1 VTECRNTESPALA
14 YRSPVVRAE
23 GDSGPRGWAVR
34 RSPVVRRDDD
44 LSPAAPAAA
53 AAVDDA
59 SRALRAVTV
68 AAV

>member
-53 AAVDDA
+53 AAAGTGCSMSLA
-59 SRALRAVTV
+59 SSLL
-68 AAV
+68 